1 MVGPAVL
8 TFVKELGEFYGAGGH
23 PQIFGFI
30 DSLEAVDIDSPG
42 LEFLDGTHFW
52 EGHPRYKQPDASE
65 FETFYRA
72 AVGVDDNGASV
83 ADAKDVSTYA
93 HMFSAWETLFV
104 IKAAMEAAGYQG
116 PDDRQ
121 AVVEAIEAMTDIA
134 ARPRAPAGR
143 QGLQRQDPPG
153 LRPPVASPRSRAA
166 SSTSCTPPRS
176 RTAST
181 RTRSTT
187 RRMSF

>member
-8 TFVKELGEFYGAGGH
+8 TFVKELGEFYGGAGH
-23 PQIFGFI
+23 PEIFGFI
-30 DSLEAVDIDSPG
+30 DSLEAVDIATPG

-52 EGHPRYKQPDASE
+52 EGHPRYRQPDAADY
-65 FETFYRA
+65 ETFYRA

-83 ADAKDVSTYA
+83 ADAKEVSTYA

-121 AVVEAIEAMTDIA
+121 ALVEAIEAMTDDA
-134 ARPRAPAGR
+134 RRPTSTRRATRSSTARPTRSSATSHLQGRGR
-143 QGLQRQDPPG
+143 QART
-153 LRPPVASPRSRAA
+153 
-166 SSTSCTPPRS
+166 SSTPPRS

-187 RRMSF
+187 RP